1 MRLSTALT
9 LALVALLVASTFGSV
24 AASPI
29 SSSTGADRSPAQYT
43 VATTFQDSDMQFD
56 AADPKQSFRLN
67 ITESGDAEWTVESR
81 FLLTDDSEVEQF
93 EEFATEYTASNEF
106 PIEAFE
112 QANANADES
121 IDREMAIKDE
131 RWDEPRTEAPNDDEL
146 EMIESDDDIETDN
159 ASIGVISYSFTW
171 TNFGYVDG
179 DRIYVN
185 DVFESEHGDLLP
197 FLNSN
202 QQLVI
207 QTPPEYE
214 GVTPGSEDGTYVWD
228 GPVELTDEPDL
239 VFLSSGGSAP
249 FPTLGWVGGIL
260 AVLAVAFGVSG
271 YLLAQRRS
279 DLEPLIDRIPDISV
293 PGVDSN
299 RDSGHVTDGDSF
311 TAAGSAQS
319 GGDRLAASESRDA
332 ELEFT
337 EDEEVDPSLLSDE
350 ERVHRMLSKNG
361 GRMKQATIVKETGW
375 SNAKVSQLLSKM
387 DDDDEIEKL
396 RIGREN
402 LITHPE
408 VDPTEID

>member
-9 LALVALLVASTFGSV
+9 LAIIALLVASTFGSV

-29 SSSTGADRSPAQYT
+29 SSSTGADRSPAQYA
-43 VATTFQDSDMQFD
+43 VATSSQDSDIQFN
-56 AADPKQSFRLN
+56 AADPKQSFHLN
-67 ITESGDAEWTVESR
+67 ITETGDAKWTVERR
-81 FLLTDDSEVEQF
+81 FLLTDDNDVDQF
-93 EEFATEYTASNEF
+93 EEFATDHANSGGL

-112 QANANADES
+112 QARANANES
-121 IDREMAIKDE
+121 IDREMAIEDE
-131 RWDEPRTEAPNDDEL
+131 HWNEPRTEAPNDDEL

-185 DVFESEHGDLLP
+185 DVFESEHGELFP
-197 FLNSN
+197 FLNSG

-207 QTPPEYE
+207 QTPSGYE
-214 GVTPGSEDGTYVWD
+214 GATPGGEDGTYVWN

-239 VFLSSGGSAP
+239 VFLSSGGSFP
-249 FPTLGWVGGIL
+249 FSDMGWVGGVL

-279 DLEPLIDRIPDISV
+279 DLEPLIDRIPEITV
-293 PGVDSN
+293 PGTDSN
-299 RDSGHVTDGDSF
+299 RDSGVVTDGDSL
-311 TAAGSAQS
+311 TAAGSVQS
-319 GGDRLAASESRDA
+319 SGDRSEPPESRDA

-387 DDDDEIEKL
+387 DDDEEIEKL